1 MRRPEDWRARSGRG
15 NGGAARAFCAVLL
28 IAGIATAAPAFASKE
43 ADLQALREK
52 IEKVQRDVSAAE
64 SSRSEAADA
73 LKASEKAI
81 SEVNRTL
88 HDLGRERQA
97 LNADLQGIN
106 ARIQAATAD
115 IARQRELIDRL
126 VRHQYMHG
134 SNDGL
139 RLILEGAD
147 VAAVER
153 ELHYYGYISKLRSE
167 MIRGLQKSVAGLAD
181 LKAAALHSSE
191 ELAANEAGQRR
202 AKTEIERE
210 KLARRKLLV
219 RISGEITKGRRE
231 IGRLR
236 RDEDR
241 LTQLIEQ
248 IAKAL
253 AAKPADKRIRKP
265 GDIVDEVADGSFAGK
280 AFASLKGKLKL
291 PARGELAGRF
301 GSPREEGSTWKGL
314 FIRSAGGQPVR
325 SVADGRVVYVDWL
338 RGFGN
343 LIIVDHGQGYYS
355 LYGNNESVVKQVGD
369 TVKSGDTVASVG
381 DTGGAGESGLYF
393 ELRHEGKPFD
403 PMKWVGR

>member
-1 MRRPEDWRARSGRG
+1 MV
-15 NGGAARAFCAVLL
+15 CAVAAMTL
-28 IAGIATAAPAFASKE
+28 AGFAIPAGASKE
-43 ADLQALREK
+43 ADLQALRDK
-52 IEKVQRDVSAAE
+52 IDKLQRDVTAAE

-81 SEVNRTL
+81 SEVNRAL

-97 LNADLQGIN
+97 LDARLQDIN
-106 ARIQAATAD
+106 RRIQTATAD
-115 IARQRELIDRL
+115 MAHQRELVDRL
-126 VRHQYMHG
+126 VRHQYMQG

-153 ELHYYGYISKLRSE
+153 ELHYYGYISKLRGE
-167 MIRGLQKSVAGLAD
+167 MIRGLQQSVANLAD
-181 LKAAALHSSE
+181 LKASAVRSAD
-191 ELAANEAGQRR
+191 ELSANQAGQQR
-202 AKTEIERE
+202 AKAQIESE

-219 RISGEITKGRRE
+219 RISGDIAKGRRE
-231 IGRLR
+231 IGRLK

-241 LTQLIEQ
+241 LTRLIEQ

-265 GDIVDEVADGSFAGK
+265 GEVVDDVADASFAGK

-325 SVADGRVVYVDWL
+325 AVADGRVVYVDWL

-355 LYGNNESVVKQVGD
+355 LYGYNESVVKQVGD